1 MIAGQHE
8 RIAAYLALA
17 LGEKWAEADDA
28 RKSEL
33 LDAAHQALLSLH
45 GVGDDLDSTSR
56 ISKLLER
63 IESFAKV
70 RYTPLQRFVPRP
82 SRPKRP
88 TPVGEEEEAHRRDED
103 AFFAEVGTTREEQD
117 AQLWAAA
124 EEQRTLRQHEADSQF
139 AEFMWTLRDLV
150 AGDVAIISSLREQL
164 ATSEDERAR
173 LKWLLDHGKVA

>member
-8 RIAAYLALA
+8 RVAAYLALA
-17 LGEKWAEADDA
+17 FGEKWAEASDA

-33 LDAAHQALLSLH
+33 LDAAHQALLTLH
-45 GVGDDLDSTSR
+45 GVHDDPETAPQ

-82 SRPKRP
+82 SRPQRP

-103 AFFAEVGTTREEQD
+103 AFFAEVGTSREEQD
-117 AQLWAAA
+117 AQLWATA

-139 AEFMWTLRDLV
+139 AEFMWTLRDV
-150 AGDVAIISSLREQL
+150 MAGDAATISSLREQL
-164 ATSEDERAR
+164 ATSESERTR
-173 LKWLLDHGKVA
+173 MKWLLDRSQVA

>member
-8 RIAAYLALA
+8 RVAAYLALA
-17 LGEKWAEADDA
+17 FGEKWAEASDT

-33 LDAAHQALLSLH
+33 LDAAHQALLTLH
-45 GVGDDLDSTSR
+45 GVGDTFETAPQ
-56 ISKLLER
+56 ISKVLDR

-82 SRPKRP
+82 SRPQRP
-88 TPVGEEEEAHRRDED
+88 TPVGEEEEAHRREED
-103 AFFAEVGTTREEQD
+103 AFFAEVGTSREDQD

-139 AEFMWTLRDLV
+139 AEFMWTVRDLV
-150 AGDVAIISSLREQL
+150 AGDVATISSLREQL
-164 ATSEDERAR
+164 AQINADREQMRV
-173 LKWLLDHGKVA
+173 LLEHRHAA